1 MVEQQNLTN
10 KKYAR
15 VFKTKLRSSIERI
28 LVDERLL
35 LTLTLLNIPKNV
47 SPSLLLKKNKDTD
60 VSQSSCLWYDLSYK
74 VLVRLFNPQLKNNKW
89 IKTLFL
95 KCNKIGQFMNIVNIR
110 KFLKIVFDRLWKVRR
125 TEN

>member
-47 SPSLLLKKNKDTD
+47 SPGFTTEEK
-60 VSQSSCLWYDLSYK
+60 QSHHVCGTIY
-74 VLVRLFNPQLKNNKW
+74 P
-89 IKTLFL
+89 IKY
-95 KCNKIGQFMNIVNIR
+95 
-110 KFLKIVFDRLWKVRR
+110 
-125 TEN
+125 